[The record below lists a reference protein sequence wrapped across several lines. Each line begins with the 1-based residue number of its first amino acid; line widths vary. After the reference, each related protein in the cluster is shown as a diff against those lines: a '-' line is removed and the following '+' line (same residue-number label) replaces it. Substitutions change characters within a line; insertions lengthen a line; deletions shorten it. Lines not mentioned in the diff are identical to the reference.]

1 MKIFLSVLAEA
12 KIEDLLIFLETNW
25 NTKVKNDFLEKLNLK
40 MNQISQLPL
49 SCQESK
55 QFPGLYK
62 CVVSRQTSFYY
73 RINNM
78 REEIEVVTF
87 FDNRQIKR

>member
-1 MKIFLSVLAEA
+1 MKIFLSILAEA

-40 MNQISQLPL
+40 MTQVSQLPQ
-49 SCQESK
+49 SCQQSK

-62 CVVSRQTSFYY
+62 CVVTKQTSFYY
-73 RINNM
+73 RININK
-78 REEIEVVTF
+78 EEIEVVTF

>member
-1 MKIFLSVLAEA
+1 MKIFLSILAEA

-40 MNQISQLPL
+40 MSQVSQLPQ
-49 SCQESK
+49 SCQQSK
-55 QFPGLYK
+55 HFPGLYK
-62 CVVSRQTSFYY
+62 CVVTKQTSFYY
-73 RINNM
+73 RVNIK